1 MDKKKRIKTLR
12 DLVNQLDK
20 LGMQARMEVDEKD
33 KASSPA
39 QPPRAFEV
47 AMARVPPGRAAYIQT
62 MNLAEVICQLE
73 PKEVNELYWYSVEL
87 SAIEGN
93 ALSDIFK
100 TTLGGAIAQTLRL
113 CFEEFITRGEWPR
126 SWPHGTRLA
135 MAAEREVG
143 GPRSGEPRATMQA
156 LYGADGSGPSPEAA
170 IPMDLDYLL
179 KAAEVF
185 KAEGRAE
192 ATPEELLLMAAQIRE
207 MDQGGA
213 EPVVKPE
220 A

>member
-1 MDKKKRIKTLR
+1 MGKKKRIKTLR
-12 DLVNQLDK
+12 DLVSGLDR
-20 LGMQARMEVDEKD
+20 LGMQVRMEVDGKD
-33 KASSPA
+33 KAPPA

-126 SWPHGTRLA
+126 SWPHGTRLV
-135 MAAEREVG
+135 MAAEREAKASSRDQL
-143 GPRSGEPRATMQA
+143 GPRYAADPRQLPEAE
-156 LYGADGSGPSPEAA
+156 PSPEAA